1 MKEFGPRIWEELHY
15 GRPHGAVPLSVTSLT
30 DVSGPTSLAIGFHLC
45 LIPRPLRIAGYSF
58 AGEGFQETNYRLW
71 MHRANEQT
79 GLPVGAAIAKSDTG
93 VRLIGPGTSTAT
105 RRDSIRTPAI
115 DDFASALVA
124 TRYVDLL
131 LPNVVEILVPGVYW
145 IGVNRQPAGDN
156 AEVESYRCS
165 TSPPLSG
172 KKLNPCRDQTRS
184 HRPWRHRRALACARF

>member
-1 MKEFGPRIWEELHY
+1 MKEFDPRIWEELHH
-15 GRPHGAVPLSVTSLT
+15 GRPHGAIPLSVTVLA

-45 LIPRPLRIAGYSF
+45 VVTRPLRIAGYSF
-58 AGEGFQETNYRLW
+58 AGEAFQETNYRLW

-131 LPNVVEILVPGVYW
+131 LPNVVEILVPSVYW
-145 IGVNRQPAGDN
+145 IGV
-156 AEVESYRCS
+156 
-165 TSPPLSG
+165 
-172 KKLNPCRDQTRS
+172 
-184 HRPWRHRRALACARF
+184 

>member
-1 MKEFGPRIWEELHY
+1 
-15 GRPHGAVPLSVTSLT
+15 
-30 DVSGPTSLAIGFHLC
+30 
-45 LIPRPLRIAGYSF
+45 
-58 AGEGFQETNYRLW
+58 

-131 LPNVVEILVPGVYW
+131 LPNVVEILVPSVYW
-145 IGVNRQPAGDN
+145 IGV
-156 AEVESYRCS
+156 
-165 TSPPLSG
+165 
-172 KKLNPCRDQTRS
+172 
-184 HRPWRHRRALACARF
+184 